1 MAALENLPNELV
13 GLIFAFS
20 PELHTAMSLSATN
33 RWLRGVWLLGSER
46 FTIEILKSNMI
57 AYPQA
62 VDLAMAEERLQGQSS
77 QATSTT
83 ANPPIQCLLRNDEL
97 AKSAA
102 AAFHTWL
109 ENQRESSY
117 RRRLTFNCIHTAYYL
132 LRKLV
137 LAYRYPQAQF
147 QKSLLETLRTSS
159 PVTLQTNAELA
170 LFLGGQASEDERM
183 KHGMPMPK
191 EDWPVEEENAE
202 SVDLPEWDYA
212 GEVVHC
218 ALVDHLFGFGK
229 LEPEMNSV
237 FREA

>member
-33 RWLRGVWLLGSER
+33 RWLRGVWLLDSER

-83 ANPPIQCLLRNDEL
+83 ANPPIQRLLRNDEL

-102 AAFHTWL
+102 AAL
-109 ENQRESSY
+109 G
-117 RRRLTFNCIHTAYYL
+117 LKAL
-132 LRKLV
+132 KRK
-137 LAYRYPQAQF
+137 
-147 QKSLLETLRTSS
+147 
-159 PVTLQTNAELA
+159 
-170 LFLGGQASEDERM
+170 
-183 KHGMPMPK
+183 
-191 EDWPVEEENAE
+191 
-202 SVDLPEWDYA
+202 
-212 GEVVHC
+212 
-218 ALVDHLFGFGK
+218 
-229 LEPEMNSV
+229 
-237 FREA
+237 